1 MATDSVS
8 SQITIGQPH
17 LAKQDIS
24 KLVNK
29 KFYGDLFN
37 HVLFLQYGGTVSF
50 FLLQLVIICPFSVLG
65 YIRVKSSHSGGYKST
80 GNHKYR

>member
-29 KFYGDLFN
+29 KFLWRL
-37 HVLFLQYGGTVSF
+37 VQSRVVSPIWRNREF
-50 FLLQLVIICPFSVLG
+50 FIVVGYNMSVFCVRI
-65 YIRVKSSHSGGYKST
+65 YQS
-80 GNHKYR
+80 

>member
-50 FLLQLVIICPFSVLG
+50 YCSWL
-65 YIRVKSSHSGGYKST
+65 
-80 GNHKYR
+80 

>member
-29 KFYGDLFN
+29 KFYGYLFN

-50 FLLQLVIICPFSVLG
+50 FITVSYDMSVFCVRI
-65 YIRVKSSHSGGYKST
+65 YQS
-80 GNHKYR
+80 